1 MKNDPKMMHVN
12 LYRIIFTGL
21 VTMLYLTFVNT
32 TRIVT
37 GSVLS
42 DNHAYT
48 LAVVLSAINYGF
60 GPLFLNYQ
68 GPLIQRF
75 FYRYTLLDD
84 VDSYSILHR

>member
-42 DNHAYT
+42 DNHAYQ
-48 LAVVLSAINYGF
+48 LAIVLSAINYGF
-60 GPLFLNYQ
+60 GPLFLNY
-68 GPLIQRF
+68 
-75 FYRYTLLDD
+75 
-84 VDSYSILHR
+84 